1 MEQYCP
7 ICNKSCKRKIGLG
20 VHLAKSHTMAERE
33 LATFIATLTYLM
45 ALVVINVGALKYLK
59 PELKG

>member
-7 ICNKSCKRKIGLG
+7 ICNKLCKGKIGLG
-20 VHLAKSHTMAERE
+20 VHQVKSHTTAERE
-33 LATFIATLTYLM
+33 LATFISTLTYLM
-45 ALVVINVGALKYLK
+45 ALVVINAGALKYLK